1 MKDKR
6 RSKGKSI
13 RPTFF
18 VFCEGQTEEA
28 YVKYLRSKYRLPIDI
43 DPNVAGLGITND
55 HIARYK
61 KDKITDSKD
70 KNYLMYDLDRAD
82 ILERLETI
90 KDATILSSNPCIE
103 IWFLLHYINQ
113 KAEINSADCCKA
125 LANHIPKYKKGAIC
139 KELQAKLE
147 TAGLDARKR
156 AAKLNNRGNPSTEI
170 PLLIKDLEAE
180 AAHR

>member
-1 MKDKR
+1 MKDRR

-43 DPNVAGLGITND
+43 DPNVAGLGITNE

-61 KDKITDSKD
+61 KDKITDAKD

-90 KDATILSSNPCIE
+90 KNATILSSNPCIE
-103 IWFLLHYINQ
+103 IWFLLHCIDQ

-125 LANHIPKYKKGAIC
+125 LAKHIPNYKKGAIC
-139 KELQAKLE
+139 KELQEKLE
-147 TAGLDARKR
+147 TAGLDAGKR

>member
-61 KDKITDSKD
+61 KDKITDCKD

-103 IWFLLHYINQ
+103 IWFLLHCLDQ
-113 KAEINSADCCKA
+113 RTSINSADCCKA
-125 LANHIPKYKKGAIC
+125 LVKHIPKYKKGSIC
-139 KELQAKLE
+139 KELQSKLV
-147 TAGLDARKR
+147 TAGLDARDR
-156 AAKLNNRGNPSTEI
+156 ASKLQKRGNPSTEI
-170 PLLIKDLEAE
+170 PQLINDLEAE
-180 AAHR
+180 AARK

>member
-43 DPNVAGLGITND
+43 DPNVAGLGITNE

-61 KDKITDSKD
+61 KDKITDAKD

-82 ILERLETI
+82 ILERLET
-90 KDATILSSNPCIE
+90 KNATILSSNPCIE
-103 IWFLLHYINQ
+103 IWFLLHCIDQ

-125 LANHIPKYKKGAIC
+125 LAKHIPNYKKGAIC
-139 KELQAKLE
+139 KELQEKLE
-147 TAGLDARKR
+147 TAGLDAGKR

>member
-43 DPNVAGLGITND
+43 DPNVAGLGITNE

-103 IWFLLHYINQ
+103 IWFLLHCINQ

-125 LANHIPKYKKGAIC
+125 LAKHIPNYKKGAIR
-139 KELQAKLE
+139 KELQEKLE
-147 TAGLDARKR
+147 TAGLDAGKR